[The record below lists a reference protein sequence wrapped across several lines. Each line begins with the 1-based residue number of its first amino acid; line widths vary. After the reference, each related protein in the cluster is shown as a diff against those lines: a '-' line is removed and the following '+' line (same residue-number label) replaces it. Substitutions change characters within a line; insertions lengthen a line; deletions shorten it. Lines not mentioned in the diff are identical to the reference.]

1 MTLPAG
7 DGNVEPRKGRKTMQP
22 FPSLPTAFGNRLA
35 IPTFS
40 TPRLL
45 LSGLENLL
53 INDRR

>member
-1 MTLPAG
+1 MRYLKD
-7 DGNVEPRKGRKTMQP
+7 DGNAEPRKMRKTIQP
-22 FPSLPTAFGNRLA
+22 FPSHPAVLGNRFA

-45 LSGLENLL
+45 PNGLENLL